1 MNAPTANNGRGIL
14 LMILA
19 IFLFAVL
26 LAVTKYLA
34 RDYSV
39 WQLMWARFA
48 FDALF
53 IVCVFHRR
61 VPALLRP
68 RAPAL
73 QWWRSFLMAITT
85 VPYFYALKF
94 LPLADVSAVLFLTP
108 IIVTALSGPMLG
120 ERVGLRLWMGVC
132 LGFTGALVIIRPAAE
147 VAQWAVILPLLSAVA
162 RAFYQLSTRQL
173 SGRDH
178 PYTSTLYEPLV
189 GVLVFT
195 GVLPFVWTT
204 PDATGWALMILL
216 GVAGAVGHYVLLK
229 AMEVAAAS
237 VIAPFNY
244 LGLLWATLFGYLLFD
259 HLPDIWTGAGAAVI
273 VGSGLYIF
281 YHERRVRS
289 PGPRGAR
296 QPVD

>member
-1 MNAPTANNGRGIL
+1 MNAPPANNARGIL
-14 LMILA
+14 LMVLA

-26 LAVTKYLA
+26 LAVTKHLSQ
-34 RDYSV
+34 DYSV
-39 WQLMWARFA
+39 WQLLWARFA

-53 IVCVFHRR
+53 IVCIFHRR
-61 VPALLRP
+61 VPTLLRP

-73 QWWRSFLMAITT
+73 QWWRSFLMATAA

-108 IIVTALSGPMLG
+108 IMVTALSGPMLG
-120 ERVGLRLWMGVC
+120 ERVRRRRWMGVV
-132 LGFTGALVIIRPAAE
+132 LGFTGALIVIRPAAE

-244 LGLLWATLFGYLLFD
+244 LGLLWATLFGYVLFGD
-259 HLPDIWTGAGAAVI
+259 LPDIWTGVGAAVI
-273 VGSGLYIF
+273 VGSGFYIF
-281 YHERRVRS
+281 YHERGQRS
-289 PGPRGAR
+289 PAPRAGRRPA
-296 QPVD
+296 D